1 MAPAF
6 VPAVAARLPVV
17 AASTPAPRVCVA
29 TAAGRRGHPAAA
41 AATAARGAP
50 RPAAGRG
57 PPPRVVSLART
68 SDAGDAAGDA
78 GGKRDDPTA
87 SAAGGADGAAA
98 GGSVDVPSAAPPPA
112 TPAAAG
118 DAEGALEN
126 LEGAFDA
133 SLLTGLEGALDRD
146 WDRLEASFF
155 SAVEGAEKAKEQE
168 AAEVEEV
175 EIPRAPVPMPVRS
188 FGRTGDSAGGA
199 APADDSAAADGDALA
214 DGAGG
219 ATAGGGPPGA
229 DAAVLPGVV
238 AAEDAGAASVAAAA
252 GTDAGAGAVDDAA
265 AAAEV
270 APKAKRGRKKKAP
283 TLLAPTAGTPA
294 ADGSAPPDGD
304 GGDELGFVV
313 EKDMFLETA
322 AEHRWYSLQVKPG
335 TENSVRIALQN
346 MCVAVPRL
354 AKQLRHVLVPAVA
367 VQALTKSGKQVT
379 REERLFPG
387 YMLVC
392 MAMDRQSYQDVRSVT
407 HVQGFM
413 GDPNRE
419 KKKKDPMRPPDAI
432 SADTIAEINA
442 KLAAAKLAMPPPP
455 GGGVAAA
462 MGYAP
467 ADPAATALAAAAA
480 GSSPAAASGAGAAAA
495 AAGVGASDAAADGAA
510 PAADAGLQAGDTV
523 RIETGAHAGAEGVI
537 TLVNPAAAT
546 VRVTLDIF
554 GVATPVDVAAA
565 DVVRAAAPPP
575 PMEDDPEFGLG
586 LADL

>member
-6 VPAVAARLPVV
+6 VPAA
-17 AASTPAPRVCVA
+17 
-29 TAAGRRGHPAAA
+29 AAGRAA
-41 AATAARGAP
+41 
-50 RPAAGRG
+50 
-57 PPPRVVSLART
+57 LAM
-68 SDAGDAAGDA
+68 
-78 GGKRDDPTA
+78 P
-87 SAAGGADGAAA
+87 
-98 GGSVDVPSAAPPPA
+98 
-112 TPAAAG
+112 TPAAR
-118 DAEGALEN
+118 
-126 LEGAFDA
+126 
-133 SLLTGLEGALDRD
+133 GALDRD

-155 SAVEGAEKAKEQE
+155 SAIEGAEKAKEQE
-168 AAEVEEV
+168 ASEVEEV

-188 FGRTGDSAGGA
+188 FGGGGDT
-199 APADDSAAADGDALA
+199 APADGDIPADGET
-214 DGAGG
+214 G
-219 ATAGGGPPGA
+219 ATAEGGLPGT
-229 DAAVLPGVV
+229 DAAVLPEEV
-238 AAEDAGAASVAAAA
+238 AAEDAGATAA
-252 GTDAGAGAVDDAA
+252 GAPPGSDAGAGAGDEAA
-265 AAAEV
+265 AAAGA

-283 TLLAPTAGTPA
+283 TLLAPTGAAAGDAA
-294 ADGSAPPDGD
+294 ADGSDAPSAD

-322 AEHRWYSLQVKPG
+322 EDHRWYSLQVKPG

-354 AKQLRHVLVPAVA
+354 AKQLRHILVPSVA

-432 SADTIAEINA
+432 SAEAIAEINA
-442 KLAAAKLAMPPPP
+442 KLAAAKLAVPPPP

-467 ADPAATALAAAAA
+467 ADPAAAAL
-480 GSSPAAASGAGAAAA
+480 AA
-495 AAGVGASDAAADGAA
+495 AAGVGSPTDASFAGADASAGGADGAA
-510 PAADAGLQAGDTV
+510 AGAAAPVADAGLQAGDTV
-523 RIETGAHAGAEGVI
+523 RIETGAHAGEEGVI

-575 PMEDDPEFGLG
+575 PMEDDPEFGMG

>member
-6 VPAVAARLPVV
+6 VPAAAAGR
-17 AASTPAPRVCVA
+17 AALAIPTPAARVCVA
-29 TAAGRRGHPAAA
+29 TAAGRRVRPAAA
-41 AATAARGAP
+41 AAA

-57 PPPRVVSLART
+57 PPRRLVSRAVA

-78 GGKRDDPTA
+78 AGDSGGAGGTDKPTA
-87 SAAGGADGAAA
+87 SAGGVDGVAAA
-98 GGSVDVPSAAPPPA
+98 GGGGVDGPSSASPAPPAPA
-112 TPAAAG
+112 PAAAECE
-118 DAEGALEN
+118 AEGALEN

-133 SLLTGLEGALDRD
+133 SLLTGLQGALDRD

-155 SAVEGAEKAKEQE
+155 SAIEGAEKAKEQE
-168 AAEVEEV
+168 ASEVEEV

-188 FGRTGDSAGGA
+188 FGGGGDA
-199 APADDSAAADGDALA
+199 APADGDTPADGET
-214 DGAGG
+214 G
-219 ATAGGGPPGA
+219 ATAEGGLPGT
-229 DAAVLPGVV
+229 DAAVLPEEV
-238 AAEDAGAASVAAAA
+238 AAEDAGATAADAPP
-252 GTDAGAGAVDDAA
+252 GSDAGAGAGDEAA
-265 AAAEV
+265 APAGA

-283 TLLAPTAGTPA
+283 TLLAPTGAAAGDAA
-294 ADGSAPPDGD
+294 ADGSDAPSAD

-322 AEHRWYSLQVKPG
+322 EDHRWYSLQVKPG

-354 AKQLRHVLVPAVA
+354 AKQLRHILVPSVA

-432 SADTIAEINA
+432 SAEAIAEINA
-442 KLAAAKLAMPPPP
+442 KLAAAKLAVPPPP

-467 ADPAATALAAAAA
+467 ADPAAAALAV
-480 GSSPAAASGAGAAAA
+480 A
-495 AAGVGASDAAADGAA
+495 AAGVGSPTDASFAGVDASAGGADGAA
-510 PAADAGLQAGDTV
+510 AGAAAPVADAGLQAGDTV
-523 RIETGAHAGAEGVI
+523 RIETGAHAGEEGVI

-575 PMEDDPEFGLG
+575 PMEDDPEFGMG